1 MTHPNDAGDD
11 ARPSA
16 LDAFTRRLAGA
27 TSRRDAI
34 GMTLAAIFGSRV
46 VAGCT
51 AATDPCSAA
60 CRGSNGTCYSCSGG
74 SFCSQSGGSGCS
86 SPVSGVY
93 CCNGGGGGGGGG
105 SCPCN
110 SGYVYNSLTAK
121 CCPSS
126 APYYYPGT
134 HGGSAPGCY
143 ASCPYI
149 GDCGSSFTHC

>member
-1 MTHPNDAGDD
+1 MTLPADKGDD
-11 ARPSA
+11 ARPSL
-16 LDAFTRRLAGA
+16 LDDFSRRIAGA

-34 GMTLAAIFGSRV
+34 GFTLAAIFGSRV

-51 AATDPCSAA
+51 ATDPCSSE
-60 CRGSNGTCYSCSGG
+60 CRGSNGTCYTCSGG

-86 SPVSGVY
+86 TPAGGVY
-93 CCNGGGGGGGGG
+93 CCSGGGGGGGGG

-110 SGYVYNSLTAK
+110 SGYVYNSGSGK
-121 CCPSS
+121 CCPGS

-134 HGGSAPGCY
+134 HGISSAGCY
-143 ASCPYI
+143 ASCPYV